1 VYFSVVTGCFEIPA
15 YRYRMVVEPLMM
27 SVLGAGLSS
36 LFNVFKKARQ

>member
-27 SVLGAGLSS
+27 AVLGAGLPLMITS
-36 LFNVFKKARQ
+36 FKKAHP